1 MFNLIQFK
9 MNKIVLFLVMALIT
23 MIAITS
29 CKDVK
34 PRFKF
39 QLALNGEV
47 ADSVTA
53 VQGDFDVN
61 VCNNVVVFQTI
72 NDTTE
77 VLSIASP
84 EGNDANNW
92 LDNYIQTNVI
102 SEFANST
109 EYVINVKGYVY
120 ETLTGIT
127 FSVDKTFTNKTN

>member
-1 MFNLIQFK
+1 MR
-9 MNKIVLFLVMALIT
+9 KILLFLVMALT
-23 MIAITS
+23 LTAITS

-109 EYVINVKGYVY
+109 EYVINVNGYVY

>member
-1 MFNLIQFK
+1 MS
-9 MNKIVLFLVMALIT
+9 KILLFLVIALT
-23 MIAITS
+23 LTAITS

-61 VCNNVVVFQTI
+61 VCNNVVVFQTM

>member
-1 MFNLIQFK
+1 MR
-9 MNKIVLFLVMALIT
+9 KILLFLVMALT
-23 MIAITS
+23 LTAITS

-61 VCNNVVVFQTI
+61 VCNNVVVFHTI

-84 EGNDANNW
+84 EGNVANNW

>member
-1 MFNLIQFK
+1 MR
-9 MNKIVLFLVMALIT
+9 KILLFLVIALT
-23 MIAITS
+23 LTAITS

-77 VLSIASP
+77 VLSIASH

>member
-1 MFNLIQFK
+1 MR
-9 MNKIVLFLVMALIT
+9 KILLFLVMALT
-23 MIAITS
+23 LTAIIS

-47 ADSVTA
+47 ADSATA

-61 VCNNVVVFQTI
+61 VCNNAVVFQTI

-102 SEFANST
+102 QEFPNST
-109 EYVINVKGYVY
+109 EYVVNVKGYVY
-120 ETLTGIT
+120 ETLTGMT

>member
-1 MFNLIQFK
+1 MR
-9 MNKIVLFLVMALIT
+9 KILLFLVMALT
-23 MIAITS
+23 LTAITS

-109 EYVINVKGYVY
+109 EYIINVKGYVY

>member
-1 MFNLIQFK
+1 MR
-9 MNKIVLFLVMALIT
+9 KILLFLVMALT
-23 MIAITS
+23 LTAITS

-77 VLSIASP
+77 VLSIAST

>member
-1 MFNLIQFK
+1 MR
-9 MNKIVLFLVMALIT
+9 KILLFLVMALT
-23 MIAITS
+23 LTAITS

-92 LDNYIQTNVI
+92 LDNYIHTNVV

>member
-1 MFNLIQFK
+1 MR
-9 MNKIVLFLVMALIT
+9 KILLFLVMALT
-23 MIAITS
+23 LTAIIS

>member
-1 MFNLIQFK
+1 MR
-9 MNKIVLFLVMALIT
+9 KILLFLVMALT
-23 MIAITS
+23 LTAITS

-77 VLSIASP
+77 VISIASP

>member
-1 MFNLIQFK
+1 MR
-9 MNKIVLFLVMALIT
+9 KILLFLVMALT
-23 MIAITS
+23 LTAITS

-61 VCNNVVVFQTI
+61 VCNNVVVFQTM

>member
-1 MFNLIQFK
+1 MR
-9 MNKIVLFLVMALIT
+9 KILLFLVMALT
-23 MIAITS
+23 LTAITS

-47 ADSVTA
+47 ADSVKA

-109 EYVINVKGYVY
+109 EYVINVNGYVY

>member
-1 MFNLIQFK
+1 MR
-9 MNKIVLFLVMALIT
+9 KILLFLVMALT
-23 MIAITS
+23 LTAITS

-92 LDNYIQTNVI
+92 LDNYIHTNVV

-109 EYVINVKGYVY
+109 EYIINVKGYVY

>member
-1 MFNLIQFK
+1 MR
-9 MNKIVLFLVMALIT
+9 KILLFLVMALT
-23 MIAITS
+23 LTAITS

-39 QLALNGEV
+39 QLALNGDV

>member
-1 MFNLIQFK
+1 MR
-9 MNKIVLFLVMALIT
+9 KILLFLVMALT
-23 MIAITS
+23 LTAITS

-39 QLALNGEV
+39 HLALNGEV

>member
-1 MFNLIQFK
+1 MR
-9 MNKIVLFLVMALIT
+9 KILLFLVMAFTLT
-23 MIAITS
+23 AITS

>member
-1 MFNLIQFK
+1 MK
-9 MNKIVLFLVMALIT
+9 KILLFLVMAWTLT
-23 MIAITS
+23 AITS

-34 PRFKF
+34 PMFKF

-92 LDNYIQTNVI
+92 LDNYIKTNVI

>member
-1 MFNLIQFK
+1 MK
-9 MNKIVLFLVMALIT
+9 KILLFLVMALT
-23 MIAITS
+23 LTAITS

-127 FSVDKTFTNKTN
+127 FSVDKKFTNKTN

>member
-1 MFNLIQFK
+1 MR
-9 MNKIVLFLVMALIT
+9 KILLFLVMALT
-23 MIAITS
+23 LTAITS

-77 VLSIASP
+77 VLSIASH
-84 EGNDANNW
+84 EGNDANSW

>member
-1 MFNLIQFK
+1 MR
-9 MNKIVLFLVMALIT
+9 KILLFLVIALT
-23 MIAITS
+23 LTAITS

-77 VLSIASP
+77 VISIASP

-92 LDNYIQTNVI
+92 LDNYIQTNII

>member
-1 MFNLIQFK
+1 MK
-9 MNKIVLFLVMALIT
+9 KILLFLVMALT
-23 MIAITS
+23 LTAITS

-34 PRFKF
+34 PKFKF

>member
-1 MFNLIQFK
+1 MR
-9 MNKIVLFLVMALIT
+9 KILLFLVMALT
-23 MIAITS
+23 LTAITS

-102 SEFANST
+102 QEFPNST
-109 EYVINVKGYVY
+109 EYVVNVNGYVY
-120 ETLTGIT
+120 ETLTGRT

>member
-1 MFNLIQFK
+1 MR
-9 MNKIVLFLVMALIT
+9 KILLFLVMALT
-23 MIAITS
+23 LTAITS

-39 QLALNGEV
+39 QLALNSEV

>member
-1 MFNLIQFK
+1 MR
-9 MNKIVLFLVMALIT
+9 KILLFLVMTLT
-23 MIAITS
+23 LTAITS

-77 VLSIASP
+77 VLSIASL

-92 LDNYIQTNVI
+92 LDTYIQTNII

>member
-1 MFNLIQFK
+1 MR
-9 MNKIVLFLVMALIT
+9 KILLFLVMALT
-23 MIAITS
+23 LTAITS

-92 LDNYIQTNVI
+92 LDNYIQTNII

>member
-1 MFNLIQFK
+1 MR
-9 MNKIVLFLVMALIT
+9 KILLFLVIALT
-23 MIAITS
+23 LTAITS

-34 PRFKF
+34 PKFKF

>member
-1 MFNLIQFK
+1 MR
-9 MNKIVLFLVMALIT
+9 KILLFLVMALT
-23 MIAITS
+23 LTAITS

-77 VLSIASP
+77 VISIASP

-109 EYVINVKGYVY
+109 EYVINVRGYVY

>member
-1 MFNLIQFK
+1 MR
-9 MNKIVLFLVMALIT
+9 KILLFLVMALT
-23 MIAITS
+23 LTAITS

-92 LDNYIQTNVI
+92 LDNYIHTNVI

-109 EYVINVKGYVY
+109 EYVINVNGYVY

>member
-1 MFNLIQFK
+1 MR
-9 MNKIVLFLVMALIT
+9 KILLFLVMALT
-23 MIAITS
+23 LTAIIS

-109 EYVINVKGYVY
+109 EYVINVKGYVH

>member
-1 MFNLIQFK
+1 MR
-9 MNKIVLFLVMALIT
+9 KILLFLVMALT
-23 MIAITS
+23 LTAITS

-47 ADSVTA
+47 SDSVTA

>member
-1 MFNLIQFK
+1 MR
-9 MNKIVLFLVMALIT
+9 KILLFLVMALT
-23 MIAITS
+23 LTAITS

-92 LDNYIQTNVI
+92 LDNYIQTNVV

>member
-1 MFNLIQFK
+1 MR
-9 MNKIVLFLVMALIT
+9 KILLFLVMALT
-23 MIAITS
+23 LTAIIS

-39 QLALNGEV
+39 QLAINGEV

-61 VCNNVVVFQTI
+61 VCNNAVVFQTI

-120 ETLTGIT
+120 ETLTGMT

>member
-1 MFNLIQFK
+1 MR
-9 MNKIVLFLVMALIT
+9 KILLFLVMALT
-23 MIAITS
+23 LTAITS

-92 LDNYIQTNVI
+92 LDNYIQTDVI

>member
-1 MFNLIQFK
+1 MR
-9 MNKIVLFLVMALIT
+9 KILLFLVMALT
-23 MIAITS
+23 LTAITS

-53 VQGDFDVN
+53 VKGDFDVN

-102 SEFANST
+102 QEFPNST
-109 EYVINVKGYVY
+109 EYVVNVKGYVH
-120 ETLTGIT
+120 ETLTGMT

>member
-1 MFNLIQFK
+1 MR
-9 MNKIVLFLVMALIT
+9 KILLFLVIALT
-23 MIAITS
+23 LTAITS

-34 PRFKF
+34 PGFKF

-61 VCNNVVVFQTI
+61 LCNNVVVFQTI

>member
-1 MFNLIQFK
+1 MR
-9 MNKIVLFLVMALIT
+9 KILLFLVMALT
-23 MIAITS
+23 LTAITS

-102 SEFANST
+102 SEFTNST
-109 EYVINVKGYVY
+109 EYVINVRGYVY

>member
-9 MNKIVLFLVMALIT
+9 MKKILLFLVMALT
-23 MIAITS
+23 LTAITS

-47 ADSVTA
+47 EDSVTA

>member
-1 MFNLIQFK
+1 MR
-9 MNKIVLFLVMALIT
+9 KILLFLVIALT
-23 MIAITS
+23 LTAITS

-92 LDNYIQTNVI
+92 LDNYIQTNII

>member
-1 MFNLIQFK
+1 MR
-9 MNKIVLFLVMALIT
+9 KILLFLVMALT
-23 MIAITS
+23 LTAITS

-53 VQGDFDVN
+53 VHGDFDVN

-84 EGNDANNW
+84 EGIDANNW
-92 LDNYIQTNVI
+92 LDNYIQTNII

-109 EYVINVKGYVY
+109 EYVINVNGYVY

>member
-1 MFNLIQFK
+1 MR
-9 MNKIVLFLVMALIT
+9 KILLFLVIALT
-23 MIAITS
+23 LTTITS

-34 PRFKF
+34 PKFKF

-102 SEFANST
+102 SEFADST